1 MLKALAE
8 VVREA
13 RVAAELTQ
21 LDIATAANVSHGTI
35 SRLERAKSWPLNPD
49 RIIAAYEQE
58 CRLDPGDLWRRA
70 VAKL

>member
-13 RVAAELTQ
+13 REAADLTQ
-21 LDIATAANVSHGTI
+21 LDIATAAKVSHGTI
-35 SRLERAKSWPLNPD
+35 SRLERARSWPLDPD
-49 RIIAAYEQE
+49 RIVSAYEQE
-58 CRLDPGDLWRRA
+58 CRLTAGDLWRQA